1 MYCAEAPY
9 LNGVMMRQQA
19 RKCVLAE
26 EFVVSESEKDPISS
40 QDSNHTASCLT
51 WAGPGC
57 LVSQFLRVLSGK

>member
-1 MYCAEAPY
+1 
-9 LNGVMMRQQA
+9 MMRQQA